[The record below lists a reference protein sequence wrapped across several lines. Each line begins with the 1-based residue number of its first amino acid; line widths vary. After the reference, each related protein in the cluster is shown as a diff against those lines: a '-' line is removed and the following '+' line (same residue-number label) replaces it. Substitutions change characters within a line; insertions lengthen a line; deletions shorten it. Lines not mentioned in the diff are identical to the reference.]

1 MPKVIVVRVE
11 KDRKQDRDL
20 SLEVRF
26 SAKLNVRK
34 LNTLNSDK
42 KKPNTCGFKSPL
54 FLSVIK
60 IYLFLP
66 NCYAALTLM
75 SNIF

>member
-1 MPKVIVVRVE
+1 MSKVIVVRVE

-26 SAKLNVRK
+26 SAKLNIRK
-34 LNTLNSDK
+34 LKTLCSD
-42 KKPNTCGFKSPL
+42 KKPNTCGFNSCL
-54 FLSVIK
+54 FIIVIK
-60 IYLFLP
+60 NYLFSP
-66 NCYAALTLM
+66 DCYAALTLM